1 MSVGNPALAFLA
13 GMLSVLSP
21 CVLPLIPLVFGAA
34 AAKHRYAPLALI
46 AGLCGSFV
54 LLGLV
59 LATVGHSVGLNIET
73 IRYVSSVLI
82 ILLGAALLIPSLHS
96 PVERLLAPIVRWAD
110 GHLAWANSDGLGAN
124 LLIGAL
130 LGAAW
135 SPCLG
140 PTLGAASLLAAEG
153 RNLWQ
158 VAIVMFAFGIGASL
172 PLLLIGALSHKTL
185 AAWRTHISR
194 IGNGLKAALGGAL
207 VVLGSLVVTGMDKLL
222 ETALVDISPSWLIDL
237 TTRF

>member
-1 MSVGNPALAFLA
+1 MSVANPALAFLA

-34 AAKHRYAPLALI
+34 AAKHRYAPLALT

-54 LLGLV
+54 LLGLF
-59 LATVGHSVGLNIET
+59 LATAGHSIGLNVET
-73 IRYVSSVLI
+73 IRYVASVLI
-82 ILLGAALLIPSLHS
+82 ILLGAALLVPSFHS
-96 PVERLLAPIVRWAD
+96 LVEKLLAPIAKWAD
-110 GHLAWANSDGLGAN
+110 GHLAWASSDGLGAN

-135 SPCLG
+135 SPCVG

-158 VAIVMFAFGIGASL
+158 VAIVMFAFGIGA
-172 PLLLIGALSHKTL
+172 
-185 AAWRTHISR
+185 
-194 IGNGLKAALGGAL
+194 
-207 VVLGSLVVTGMDKLL
+207 
-222 ETALVDISPSWLIDL
+222 
-237 TTRF
+237 